1 MMLPLQLMLCLTVW
15 MLHTSAQTWKMWYFP
30 SAVERACVC
39 SIIRSKALSCLFSL
53 NRITNRGLSINL
65 ASYCVMCPAV
75 AFLSKASLTLVN
87 GLIAPYLCLHRRS
100 SDFPAGCCFIWMAST
115 DVWPVRPESDPLT
128 ACILNLE
135 LNIDYILMAWHRFI
149 LDVYGV
155 GFILLMWKVHLN

>member
-1 MMLPLQLMLCLTVW
+1 MDAPY
-15 MLHTSAQTWKMWYFP
+15 TSAQTWKMWYFP

-53 NRITNRGLSINL
+53 NRITNRGLSINHF
-65 ASYCVMCPAV
+65 
-75 AFLSKASLTLVN
+75 FLMPLWPVCQWANCTYWT
-87 GLIAPYLCLHRRS
+87 YLCLHRRS
-100 SDFPAGCCFIWMAST
+100 SDFPEGCCFIWMAST
-115 DVWPVRPESDPLT
+115 DVWPVSPESDPLT